1 MKIHKEAEL
10 KQLIIIGAGGYS
22 KSVLDSV
29 DKNKIQM
36 TGFIDEFSDKK
47 EHLGYPVLANKFSD
61 LKNPES
67 YVYFIAVGNNINRK
81 RWYDLLKSHNLEII
95 NVIDNSAIVSPN
107 AELSKEGGIF
117 VGKRAIINSGA
128 KIGYNCIINTGALVE
143 HGCFVGNHVNV
154 STYSILNGDVKVQ
167 DGSFIGSS
175 SVSIGQIEIGKW
187 ATVGAGAVVIRN
199 VSSNTTVAGVPAKII
214 KSAVQEGTEYFHV

>member
-1 MKIHKEAEL
+1 MKK
-10 KQLIIIGAGGYS
+10 LIIIGAGGYS

-36 TGFIDEFSDKK
+36 TGFIDEFTNKK
-47 EHLGYPVLANKFSD
+47 EHLGYRILCNKFAD
-61 LKNPES
+61 LKAPKD

-81 RWYDLLKSHNLEII
+81 RWYDLLKLHNLEII

-167 DGSFIGSS
+167 DGCFIGSS
-175 SVSIGQIEIGKW
+175 SVSIGQIKIGEW
-187 ATVGAGAVVIRN
+187 AIIGAGAVVIKN
-199 VSSNTTVAGVPAKII
+199 VDSNTTVAGVPAKVI
-214 KSAVQEGTEYFHV
+214 KTIVRGDMVNV

>member
-1 MKIHKEAEL
+1 MKNL
-10 KQLIIIGAGGYS
+10 VIIGAGGYS

-29 DKNKIQM
+29 DKNKIKM

-47 EHLGYPVLANKFSD
+47 EHLGYPVLANKFAD
-61 LKNPES
+61 LKNPKD
-67 YVYFIAVGNNINRK
+67 YVYFIAVGDNKNRK
-81 RWYDLLKSHNLEII
+81 RWYDLLKLHNLEVI

-107 AELSKEGGIF
+107 AELSEEGSIF

-175 SVSIGQIEIGKW
+175 SVSIGQIEIGQW
-187 ATVGAGAVVIRN
+187 ATVGAGAVVIKN
-199 VSSNTTVAGVPAKII
+199 VDSYITVAGVPAKVI
-214 KSAVQEGTEYFHV
+214 KNGSEVGV

>member
-1 MKIHKEAEL
+1 MKK
-10 KQLIIIGAGGYS
+10 LIIIGAGGYS

-36 TGFIDEFSDKK
+36 TGFIDEFTNKK
-47 EHLGYPVLANKFSD
+47 EHLGYSILCNKFAD
-61 LKNPES
+61 LKKTKD

-81 RWYDLLKSHNLEII
+81 RWYDLLKSNNLEII
-95 NVIDNSAIVSPN
+95 NVIDNSAIISPN
-107 AELSKEGGIF
+107 AELSKKGGIF

-175 SVSIGQIEIGKW
+175 SVSIGQIKIGEW
-187 ATVGAGAVVIRN
+187 AVIGAGAVVIKN
-199 VSSNTTVAGVPAKII
+199 VDSNTTVAGVPAKVI
-214 KSAVQEGTEYFHV
+214 KTISGGGTVNV

>member
-1 MKIHKEAEL
+1 MKK
-10 KQLIIIGAGGYS
+10 LIIIGAGGYS

-36 TGFIDEFSDKK
+36 TGFIDEFSDKE
-47 EHLGYPVLANKFSD
+47 EHLGYSILCNKFAD
-61 LKNPES
+61 LKSPKD

-128 KIGYNCIINTGALVE
+128 EIGYNCIINTGALVE

-175 SVSIGQIEIGKW
+175 SVTIGQIEIGQW

-199 VSSNTTVAGVPAKII
+199 VDSNTTVAGVPAKII
-214 KSAVQEGTEYFHV
+214 NSVKKEEVGYCYV

>member
-1 MKIHKEAEL
+1 MKK
-10 KQLIIIGAGGYS
+10 LIIIGAGGYS

-36 TGFIDEFSDKK
+36 TGFIDEFSNKK
-47 EHLGYPVLANKFSD
+47 EHMGYSVLCNKFAD
-61 LKNPES
+61 LKNPKD

-107 AELSKEGGIF
+107 AELSKEGSIF

-175 SVSIGQIEIGKW
+175 SVSIGQIEIGQW

-199 VSSNTTVAGVPAKII
+199 VESNTTVAGVPAKII
-214 KSAVQEGTEYFHV
+214 KSVRGGG